1 MHLNNIRRKD
11 IDGLRAI
18 AIFSVIIYHLKNRW
32 LFGGFLGV
40 DIFFILSGFLITQM
54 LLQKDFNLSSFILN
68 RIKRIIPA
76 LLFMLI
82 ACTVVA
88 INIYTKAEI
97 QQIVKPLQ
105 QSLIFIANIYYNN
118 ERIAYEIQSFFNP
131 FLHLWSLS
139 LEIQFYLLFSISIL
153 MLKKYLS
160 TDSVYNICIIVFLTS
175 LFIASLLVN
184 KNIVF
189 IAEYKINLKNNSTA
203 FFLIYTRL
211 WEFMAGAL
219 VFFISKDVQKNKKM
233 GNFLGLLGIALL
245 IYSLIFTRF
254 YLSGGLFTCTVVIS
268 TVLIMLAYNFHNKNY
283 ISTFLANKV
292 FAFFGLIS
300 YSLYLWHMPI
310 IAFAKQIYNQ
320 PLTVNQLCSL
330 ALLSIFCAIFSYYL
344 IEKPLKKYNL
354 GIKNTQIQIVLWC
367 AIFISLSY
375 FITVLVSAKLNKLKA
390 IDNTETIM
398 YCNILDETSSEQILS
413 EQCMVKYLGNNIEG
427 LLIGDSMTH
436 NYYYVVK
443 NFFSTYKINHQIL
456 FTGGGRDG
464 GPFATSFHIYMEQL
478 NNILNNNKVK
488 IVFIAVSFMD
498 SKNGL
503 QPYLLDILRELH
515 NRNINKIVLLGQTPV
530 VDNSMYIDKTMPLF
544 RLKLNNYQ
552 DKIQINNY
560 LPIENTG
567 NININVDYTLYNI
580 QGNFNKNAEIRRKIA
595 EKIIASKYNLLY
607 IEPTQYINLSNL
619 NNLFADSLH
628 MNPQGQKIFA
638 KNIHSDFNNKVYKY
652 FSNTNVHK

>member
-1 MHLNNIRRKD
+1 MHLNNTRRKD

-18 AIFSVIIYHLKNRW
+18 AIFSVVIYHLKNRW

-54 LLQKDFNLSSFILN
+54 LMQNNFNISSFILN
-68 RIKRIIPA
+68 RIKRIVPA

-88 INIYTKAEI
+88 INIYTKAEL

-105 QSLIFIANIYYNN
+105 QSLMFISNVYYNN
-118 ERIAYEIQSFFNP
+118 EQIAYEIQSFFNP

-139 LEIQFYLLFSISIL
+139 LEIQFYFLFSISIL
-153 MLKKYLS
+153 MIKKYLPTYS
-160 TDSVYNICIIVFLTS
+160 LYNICLIVFILS
-175 LFIASLLVN
+175 LFIASWLVN

-203 FFLIYTRL
+203 FFLIYPRL
-211 WEFMAGAL
+211 WEFMAGVL
-219 VFFISKDVQKNKKM
+219 VFFLSKDIPQNKKI
-233 GNFLGLLGIALL
+233 GNLLGLLGIALL
-245 IYSLIFTRF
+245 LYSLIFTRF
-254 YLSGGLFTCTVVIS
+254 YLSGGLFTCTIVIS

-283 ISTFLANKV
+283 ISEFLANKFFV
-292 FAFFGLIS
+292 FFGLIS

-310 IAFAKQIYNQ
+310 IAFSKQIYNQ
-320 PLTVNQLCSL
+320 PLNVTQLFIL
-330 ALLSIFCAIFSYYL
+330 ALLSIFCAIFSYYI
-344 IEKPLKKYNL
+344 IEKPFKKYSL
-354 GIKNTQIQIVLWC
+354 GIKKTQMQIVLWL
-367 AIFISLSY
+367 AIFLILSC
-375 FITVLVSAKLNKLKA
+375 FMNLLVSTKLNKLKT
-390 IDNTETIM
+390 INNTETTI
-398 YCNILDETSSEQILS
+398 YCNILDNLDSEQNLS
-413 EQCMVKYLGNNIEG
+413 DQCMVKYLGSNIDA

-443 NFFSTYKINHQIL
+443 NFFSTYKTNHQIL

-464 GPFATSFHIYMEQL
+464 GTLATSFHLYMEQL
-478 NNILNNNKVK
+478 NNILNNNEIK
-488 IVFIAVSFMD
+488 IVFIAVSFLD

-515 NRNINKIVLLGQTPV
+515 NRNINKIVLLGQTPALA
-530 VDNSMYIDKTMPLF
+530 NNMYIDKTMPLF

-560 LPIENTG
+560 VAIENTG
-567 NININVDYTLYNI
+567 NININVDDTLYNVE
-580 QGNFNKNAEIRRKIA
+580 GNFNKSAEIRRKIA
-595 EKIIASKYNLLY
+595 EKIIANKYHLLY
-607 IEPTQYINLSNL
+607 IDPTQYINLSNL

-628 MNPQGQKIFA
+628 MSYKGQKIFA
-638 KNIHSDFNNKVYKY
+638 KNIKSDFNNKVYKY
-652 FSNTNVHK
+652 FINNNVQK